1 MSAKEGQDMST
12 KIIEQT
18 IVATSNTRKI
28 ETKWINLN
36 TETEKK
42 NNVVEEEV
50 VHLEVQ
56 IIRLVMI
63 SIWEKQTKM
72 NLRLLYPNNSLQ
84 SEEMVKVRDMAT
96 IIIENQRYMSEDLKI
111 VVEVT
116 HAEEIN
122 TLNKITRMESHSIMI
137 IIKRKDAAITTMN
150 HHKEVEVL

>member
-1 MSAKEGQDMST
+1 
-12 KIIEQT
+12 
-18 IVATSNTRKI
+18 
-28 ETKWINLN
+28 
-36 TETEKK
+36 
-42 NNVVEEEV
+42 
-50 VHLEVQ
+50 
-56 IIRLVMI
+56 
-63 SIWEKQTKM
+63 M

-116 HAEEIN
+116 LAEIN

>member
-1 MSAKEGQDMST
+1 MST

-18 IVATSNTRKI
+18 ILATSNIRKI

-36 TETEKK
+36 TEKK
-42 NNVVEEEV
+42 NNVAVGEV
-50 VHLEVQ
+50 VHSEVRL
-56 IIRLVMI
+56 IKLVMI
-63 SIWEKQTKM
+63 SIWEKQIRM

-84 SEEMVKVRDMAT
+84 SEEKVKVRDMAT

-116 HAEEIN
+116 HAENN
-122 TLNKITRMESHSIMI
+122 TLNKITRMQSHSIMI
-137 IIKRKDAAITTMN
+137 IIKRKDATITTMN

>member
-1 MSAKEGQDMST
+1 
-12 KIIEQT
+12 
-18 IVATSNTRKI
+18 
-28 ETKWINLN
+28 
-36 TETEKK
+36 
-42 NNVVEEEV
+42 
-50 VHLEVQ
+50 
-56 IIRLVMI
+56 
-63 SIWEKQTKM
+63 M

>member
-116 HAEEIN
+116 HAEIN

>member
-1 MSAKEGQDMST
+1 MSVREGQDMST

-50 VHLEVQ
+50 VYLEVQ

-63 SIWEKQTKM
+63 SIW
-72 NLRLLYPNNSLQ
+72 
-84 SEEMVKVRDMAT
+84 
-96 IIIENQRYMSEDLKI
+96 
-111 VVEVT
+111 
-116 HAEEIN
+116 
-122 TLNKITRMESHSIMI
+122 
-137 IIKRKDAAITTMN
+137 
-150 HHKEVEVL
+150 